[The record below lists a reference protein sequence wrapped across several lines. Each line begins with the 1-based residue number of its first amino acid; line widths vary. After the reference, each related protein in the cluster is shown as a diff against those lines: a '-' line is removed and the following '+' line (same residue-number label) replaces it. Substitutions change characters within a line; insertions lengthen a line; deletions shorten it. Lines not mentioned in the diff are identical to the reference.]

1 VPEKVPEEN
10 PLEKRLSARM
20 SSFTFIVNFP
30 RIFPCRI
37 GLMLLPDLIL
47 CHCRIGFMSL
57 PDWFYVIAGLDPAI
71 SPAKGIPASER
82 GNDIVSYKSKLGLI
96 FPVE

>member
-1 VPEKVPEEN
+1 MPDWSYVIA
-10 PLEKRLSARM
+10 RLDLM
-20 SSFTFIVNFP
+20 S
-30 RIFPCRI
+30 
-37 GLMLLPDLIL
+37 LPDWFYVIAGLDL
-47 CHCRIGFMSL
+47 MSL

-96 FPVE
+96 VPVE